1 VHAFLAALTPATS
14 FARFFSGLGNP
25 PEAMVRALVE
35 PAPGRGAWLATLHS
49 TPGVPGSHAGVV
61 SAQGGQQAQSGQ
73 GGQGGQSAVVG
84 HASWVRTG
92 GDGEISVVV
101 ADAWQGLGLGSALVG
116 AVLAELRRTA
126 AGGLRIDVLAS
137 NRLVNAM
144 IGRRW
149 PGARPER
156 DGTQLTYRVALS

>member
-1 VHAFLAALTPATS
+1 
-14 FARFFSGLGNP
+14 
-25 PEAMVRALVE
+25 M
-35 PAPGRGAWLATLHS
+35 
-49 TPGVPGSHAGVV
+49 
-61 SAQGGQQAQSGQ
+61 
-73 GGQGGQSAVVG
+73 
-84 HASWVRTG
+84 
-92 GDGEISVVV
+92 VV
-101 ADAWQGLGLGSALVG
+101 AQAWQGLGLGSALVG

-126 AGGLRIDVLAS
+126 TGGLRIDVLAS